1 MELKV
6 LKINTVVNWDEGN
19 QVINEFLVENVKKK
33 LRYLLDVSPF
43 IKSPGVPQES
53 LLKNINQSSEF
64 KNIEQNLWYFKDSTV
79 ITASELNRKFLNLY
93 LKFEVQYLKEI
104 SMEIYVNNKEK
115 LSLNLSVV
123 NEGSTLKEKI
133 TPEMSLLT
141 PYREGIGVPISP
153 DANVIE
159 GALMIYKGI
168 TDMSI
173 SGSVLKIFYVSSK
186 PIITGGEVEVIG
198 ELKTLDGFDVSK
210 FQFYISGEPEYPTP
224 YVYRISK
231 YVN

>member
-6 LKINTVVNWDEGN
+6 LKINTVINWDEAK
-19 QVINEFLVENVKKK
+19 QLINEFRVEDIKKK
-33 LRYLLDVSPF
+33 WKYLLDAGQF
-43 IKSPGVPQES
+43 IKSSGAPQDS
-53 LLKNINQSSEF
+53 LLKTINQSSEF

-93 LKFEVQYLKEI
+93 LKFEAQYLKEI

-133 TPEMSLLT
+133 TPELSLLSTYNKGAIT
-141 PYREGIGVPISP
+141 PFSDINE
-153 DANVIE
+153 IE
-159 GALMIYKGI
+159 KALRIYKGI
-168 TDMSI
+168 TDMQIEKPVLEI
-173 SGSVLKIFYVSSK
+173 SYSSSK

-210 FQFYISGEPEYPTP
+210 FKFYISGEPEYPTP
-224 YVYRISK
+224 YVYRIGK
-231 YVN
+231 YIS

>member
-6 LKINTVVNWDEGN
+6 LKINTIVNWDEGN
-19 QVINEFLVENVKKK
+19 QVINEFFVENAKKK

-43 IKSPGVPQES
+43 IKSPGAPQDS

-133 TPEMSLLT
+133 TPEMSLLAT
-141 PYREGIGVPISP
+141 YREGVEAPISS

-159 GALMIYKGI
+159 EYLMIYKGI
-168 TDMSI
+168 TDMPI
-173 SGSVLKIFYVSSK
+173 AGSVLKIFYVSSK

-210 FQFYISGEPEYPTP
+210 FKFYISGEPEYPTQ

-231 YVN
+231 YIN